1 MITREAI
8 VLAGGLGTRLRP
20 LVSDRPKPMAEI
32 NGRPFLA
39 YLLDDLTTK
48 GINRIILSVGHLH
61 EMIRNFFGTL
71 YKGCEVVYA
80 VENSPLGTGGGLRL
94 ALESALSEELF
105 VVNGDTWFP
114 VPFELPE
121 EIYRRQQAD
130 MVIVL
135 RKVEDASRY
144 GTIGMA
150 PDGRIIAFREK
161 TGSATPGLINGGVY
175 LVKSNLFASAKL
187 PPRFSLETDFL
198 EKSTS
203 RKRLFGVISDAPF
216 LDIGLPETY
225 GKAAQILPENPGA

>member
-20 LVSDRPKPMAEI
+20 LVNDRPKPMADI

-61 EMIRNFFGTL
+61 EMIRDFFGTF
-71 YKGCEVVYA
+71 YTGCEVVYV
-80 VENSPLGTGGGLRL
+80 VENTPLGTGGGLQL
-94 ALESALSEELF
+94 ALGSALSEELF
-105 VVNGDTWFP
+105 VINGDTWFP

-121 EIYRRQQAD
+121 EIYRRQHAD

-135 RKVEDASRY
+135 RKVDDASRY
-144 GTIGMA
+144 GTIVMA
-150 PDGRIIAFREK
+150 PDGRINAFREK

-175 LVKSNLFASAKL
+175 LMKSNLFASAKL
-187 PPRFSLETDFL
+187 PPQFSLETDFL

-203 RKRLFGVISDAPF
+203 RKRIFGVVSDAQF

-225 GKAAQILPENPGA
+225 STAAQILPKIPGV